1 MWTWM
6 RMFQWSVWPLSG
18 FLPFFPYPWSLCSLI
33 YLCHLCF
40 VAPWWFWTT
49 LKNGMKVFRLFS
61 SNYVWM
67 KQQAMLEWRW
77 NYRGL
82 AKIWRNFDGL
92 SLSLSLSLSLI
103 YVSIYLPFSFP
114 SVSRKL
120 VWIHILVL
128 NFHNEPSFDWQT
140 THAPIG
146 FEPTILLSAYS
157 YGKIECELS
166 QRLRAYWLHSEPCQP
181 DPKSL

>member
-18 FLPFFPYPWSLCSLI
+18 FLPFFTYPWSLCNLF

-40 VAPWWFWTT
+40 VALWWFWTT

-67 KQQAMLEWRW
+67 KEQAMLEWRW

-92 SLSLSLSLSLI
+92 SLSHI
-103 YVSIYLPFSFP
+103 CIYLSSLQLSFCVKEVGMN
-114 SVSRKL
+114 SYSCIKL
-120 VWIHILVL
+120 PQWTFFWLANNACTNRFWTH
-128 NFHNEPSFDWQT
+128 NFTLRTFLWEERM
-140 THAPIG
+140 PI
-146 FEPTILLSAYS
+146 E
-157 YGKIECELS
+157 
-166 QRLRAYWLHSEPCQP
+166 SEA
-181 DPKSL
+181 